1 MHLTNLL
8 KNLKFPHP
16 SIEFTEDT
24 YVTQERIVEFV
35 RNRK

>member
-16 SIEFTEDT
+16 SIEITEHTEHT
-24 YVTQERIVEFV
+24 YGTQE
-35 RNRK
+35 NLWNL

>member
-16 SIEFTEDT
+16 SIEFTEILNIHM
-24 YVTQERIVEFV
+24 QLKKKLW
-35 RNRK
+35 NL